1 MASYMATAGLDGQL
15 KVWDIRTY
23 KPVHEYYTPTPAQS
37 ITISQQGLLAVAHG
51 PRVSIWKD
59 ALRTKQISPYM
70 THLQPSSMIT
80 DLEFVP
86 FDDVLGVA
94 HGKGITS
101 LIVPGSGEAN
111 FDSLEANPYEVK
123 SQRRE
128 GEVRKLLEKLQP
140 ETIALNPNFI
150 GNVER
155 SAGEIQSEEKEVVQ
169 GKIRRKQRGRASAH
183 KRFMKKQSNVMD
195 AKREALKEAMDKRKL
210 EREAKPKAPPS
221 ALDRFKK

>member
-1 MASYMATAGLDGQL
+1 MATAGLDGQL

-37 ITISQQGLLAVAHG
+37 LSISQQGLLAVAHG
-51 PRVSIWKD
+51 PRVSVWKD
-59 ALRTKQISPYM
+59 ALRTKQTSPYM

-80 DLEFVP
+80 DLQFVP
-86 FDDVLGVA
+86 FEDVLGVG
-94 HGKGITS
+94 HGKGISS
-101 LIVPGSGEAN
+101 LIVPGAGEAN

-123 SQRRE
+123 AQRRE

-140 ETIALNPNFI
+140 ETIALSPNFI
-150 GNVER
+150 GTVER
-155 SAGEIQSEEKEVVQ
+155 TPGEIQSEEKEVIQ

-183 KRFMKKQSNVMD
+183 KRFMKKQSNVLD
-195 AKREALKEAMDKRKL
+195 AKRDALKEAMAKRNE
-210 EREAKPKAPPS
+210 ERDAKPKGPPT